1 MEILEPY
8 VPTPEEID
16 KDFRAMDDSVLLIN
30 IDCDKTSLPPEQQ
43 LEVNREVDRNVRS
56 LQIMLA
62 RPYIQDDGRP
72 LDTYEEAIV
81 AGTVYIAEHGGLQLI
96 DIIS

>member
-43 LEVNREVDRNVRS
+43 PEVNREVDRNVRS

-72 LDTYEEAIV
+72 LVTYEEAIV
-81 AGTVYIAEHGGLQLI
+81 RGLVYLSQHE
-96 DIIS
+96 